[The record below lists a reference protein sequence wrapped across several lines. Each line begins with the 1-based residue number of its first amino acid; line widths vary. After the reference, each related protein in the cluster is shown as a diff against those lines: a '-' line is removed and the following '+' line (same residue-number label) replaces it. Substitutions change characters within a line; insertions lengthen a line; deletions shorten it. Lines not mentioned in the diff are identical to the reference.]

1 MFWLTKRFEGPSLV
15 NVYLVFMQQALV
27 RLEFLS
33 TFCTETFA
41 FKFILSYAANDAW
54 ILNRELIQI

>member
-41 FKFILSYAANDAW
+41 FKFILSYAANDA
-54 ILNRELIQI
+54 